1 MYTIG
6 IEQIQLLFIHLE
18 TALHRCPV
26 PRKWR
31 CKIEYF
37 LSFLLWRFISW
48 ANAGQC
54 CSLVISVKPKFKIQS
69 MYLRQRKYIRSW
81 KFTRT
86 RSRSFS
92 FTFSCVAVN
101 CRQRQCSRLK
111 TGNKRVSVSSSSHC
125 PTSPNVA
132 PGLSS
137 YIVTMQC
144 WRWPSSSW
152 HAVWQPQLLSH
163 VIPCIS
169 SRNGGIYIY
178 RKPVAHL

>member
-18 TALHRCPV
+18 TALCPHKDEDVKLNRYFFCFGDFFLGKWAVLLHRV
-26 PRKWR
+26 SNRKS
-31 CKIEYF
+31 K
-37 LSFLLWRFISW
+37 S
-48 ANAGQC
+48 NQC
-54 CSLVISVKPKFKIQS
+54 VCGKES
-69 MYLRQRKYIRSW
+69 RYIRSW